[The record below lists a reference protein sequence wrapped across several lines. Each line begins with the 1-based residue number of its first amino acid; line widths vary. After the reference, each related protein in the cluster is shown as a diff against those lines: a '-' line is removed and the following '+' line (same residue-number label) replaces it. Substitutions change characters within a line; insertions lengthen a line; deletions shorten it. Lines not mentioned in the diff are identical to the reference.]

1 MKRFLI
7 IFLAAVLMLF
17 VVFISAY
24 ATESA
29 GESTLDTDSVA
40 IGLAVMTPPV
50 RTEYSAFDA
59 FEPVGLTVRVDY
71 SDGEYEIISGESL
84 GIEYLTESE
93 CLRFG
98 DGGVYI
104 SYEDMRLLLP
114 LEVKKREYDLSGI
127 TFSPLTCIYSGNWQR
142 IELSHE
148 MPIGLD
154 GLPLKATIQGAGRD
168 VGVYNVSLTFNT
180 DSRDYAVPE
189 PQNARLEILP
199 FSLQV
204 EWDST
209 EFTYDGAPKIPRA
222 YAIDERG
229 ERIELSVQGEGLYAS
244 ESYIAH
250 AIAPSDNY
258 TLSGALTSYKIKR
271 ADYDVSD
278 VRWIYSDFVYDG
290 AEKSVS
296 ILGLPDGI
304 TLLGYEGN
312 SASGAGAYR
321 AEAIFSYDVRNYNP
335 PIIPALNWE
344 IAKATYD
351 ISDVRWIGLDV
362 TYDGEEHRAEL
373 VGLPD
378 GIKILEYIGGVAT
391 SAGSYPVRAVLEF
404 DDANYNPPSITEATL
419 NIAKKIVSI
428 PASTTII
435 YDGESHEIRYSA
447 EEYYQ
452 NSALSIKSIGKHTVT
467 LLLRDPKNY
476 AFSDG
481 STEAR
486 VQVVCRLSD
495 SARIAV
501 IMISASVLFLLA
513 LAVFVVT
520 VRRERLRLVFAAL
533 RCRTTPSQEHFLPVV
548 ADKEMKVLLPETALL
563 SVDAEHADT
572 LISDSLAKT
581 LITTEPEPIYT
592 NGKRKRIINVDTLS
606 SHFEAG
612 ESIDVNILKERGL
625 VPADTAYIKVLASGV
640 IDKPIVVLANDF
652 SLAAVKMIAL
662 TGGEAR
668 RVITIRKK
676 EDKKK

>member
-7 IFLAAVLMLF
+7 IFLASVLMLF
-17 VVFISAY
+17 VGFTSAY
-24 ATESA
+24 ATDSA
-29 GESTLDTDSVA
+29 GESTLDRDSVA
-40 IGLAVMTPPV
+40 IGLTVMTPPI
-50 RTEYSAFDA
+50 RTEYSAFDV
-59 FEPVGLTVRVDY
+59 FEPAGLTVRVDY
-71 SDGEYEIISGESL
+71 SDGEYEIITGESFD
-84 GIEYLTESE
+84 IEYLTDSE

-114 LEVKKREYDLSGI
+114 LEVKKRAYDLSGI

-154 GLPLKATIQGAGRD
+154 GLPLKANVQGAGRD
-168 VGVYNVSLTFNT
+168 VGVYNISLTFST

-204 EWDST
+204 EWDTT
-209 EFTYDGAPKIPRA
+209 EFTYDGTPKIPRA

-229 ERIELSVQGEGLYAS
+229 ERIELLVQGEGLYAS
-244 ESYIAH
+244 ESYIAN
-250 AIAPSDNY
+250 AVSPSDNY
-258 TLSGALTSYKIKR
+258 TLSGALTPYKIKR

-278 VRWIYSDFVYDG
+278 VRWVYSDFVYDG

-296 ILGLPDGI
+296 LLGLPDGI

-312 SASGAGAYR
+312 SATGAGAYH
-321 AEAIFSYDVRNYNP
+321 AEAIISYDVRNYNP
-335 PIIPALNWE
+335 PMIPTLDWE

-351 ISDVRWIGLDV
+351 TSDVRWIGLDV
-362 TYDGEEHRAEL
+362 TYDGEEHRAAL

-378 GIKILEYIGGVAT
+378 GIKIIEYIGGVAT

-404 DDANYNPPSITEATL
+404 DDANYNPPAIPEANL

-435 YDGESHEIRYSA
+435 YDGENHEIYYSA
-447 EEYYQ
+447 DEYYQ
-452 NSALSIKSIGKHTVT
+452 NSTLSVKSLGKHTVT

-481 STEAR
+481 SAAAR
-486 VQVVCRLSD
+486 VHVVCRLSD
-495 SARIAV
+495 SSRIAV
-501 IMISASVLFLLA
+501 IMISALVLFLLA

-533 RCRTTPSQEHFLPVV
+533 RCRTTPSQEHFLPVA
-548 ADKEMKVLLPETALL
+548 ADKDRQVLLPETALL
-563 SVDAEHADT
+563 SVDAGHADT

-581 LITTEPEPIYT
+581 LITSEPEPIYT
-592 NGKRKRIINVDTLS
+592 DGKRKRIVNVDILS

-612 ESIDVNILKERGL
+612 DRIDVNVLKERGL
-625 VPADTAYIKVLASGV
+625 VPADTAYIKILASGV
-640 IDKPIVVLANDF
+640 IDKPLVVLANDF

>member
-7 IFLAAVLMLF
+7 IFLAAGLILF
-17 VVFISAY
+17 AGLTSAY
-24 ATESA
+24 ATDSR
-29 GESTLDTDSVA
+29 GESTLDTDAVA
-40 IGLAVMTPPV
+40 IGIAVMTQPT
-50 RTEYSAFDA
+50 RTEYSAFDV
-59 FEPVGLTVRVDY
+59 FEPAGLTVRVDY
-71 SDGEYEIISGESL
+71 SDDEYEIVSGESL
-84 GIEYLTESE
+84 GIEYLTNSE

-127 TFSPLTCIYSGNWQR
+127 TLSPLTCIYSGNWQR

-154 GLPLKATIQGAGRD
+154 GLPLKASVQGAGCD
-168 VGVYNVSLTFNT
+168 VGVYNVSLTFST

-199 FSLQV
+199 FSLKV
-204 EWDST
+204 EWDTT
-209 EFTYDGAPKIPRA
+209 EFTYDGMPKIPRA

-229 ERIELSVQGEGLYAS
+229 ECIELLVQGEGLYAS

-258 TLSGALTSYKIKR
+258 TLSGALTPYRIKR
-271 ADYDVSD
+271 ADYDVSN
-278 VRWIYSDFVYDG
+278 VCWVYSDFVYDG

-296 ILGLPDGI
+296 LLGLPDGI
-304 TLLGYEGN
+304 TLLGYKGN
-312 SASGAGAYR
+312 SASGAGVYR
-321 AEAIFSYDVRNYNP
+321 AEAILSYDVRNYNP
-335 PIIPALNWE
+335 PMIPALDWK

-351 ISDVRWIGLDV
+351 LDDVRWIGLDV

-378 GIKILEYIGGVAT
+378 GIKILEYIGGAAT
-391 SAGSYPVRAVLEF
+391 SAGSYPVRAVFEF
-404 DDANYNPPSITEATL
+404 DEVNYNPPTIPEATL
-419 NIAKKIVSI
+419 NIAKKIVPI
-428 PASTTII
+428 PASTTVI
-435 YDGESHEIRYSA
+435 YDGENHEINYSA
-447 EEYYQ
+447 KEYYQ
-452 NSALSIKSIGKHTVT
+452 NSALSVKSIGRHTVT
-467 LLLRDPKNY
+467 LMLRDPANY

-481 STEAR
+481 GAVAR

-495 SARIAV
+495 SARVTA
-501 IMISASVLFLLA
+501 ISVSALVLFLIA

-520 VRRERLRLVFAAL
+520 ARRERLRLIFAAL
-533 RCRTTPSQEHFLPVV
+533 RCRTTPSQEHFLPLA
-548 ADKEMKVLLPETALL
+548 ADKERQVLLPETALL
-563 SVDAEHADT
+563 SVDAGHADT

-581 LITTEPEPIYT
+581 LIATEPEPIYT
-592 NGKRKRIINVDTLS
+592 DGRRKRIVNVDVLS
-606 SHFEAG
+606 SHFEPG
-612 ESIDVNILKERGL
+612 ERIDVNILKERGL
-625 VPADTAYIKVLASGV
+625 VPVDTAYIKILASGV
-640 IDKPIVVLANDF
+640 IDKPLVVLANDF

-676 EDKKK
+676 EDKKE

>member
-7 IFLAAVLMLF
+7 IFLAAGLMLF
-17 VVFISAY
+17 AGFTSAY
-24 ATESA
+24 ATDSA
-29 GESTLDTDSVA
+29 GESRFEPDSVA
-40 IGLAVMTPPV
+40 IGLTVITSPLC
-50 RTEYSAFDA
+50 TEYSAFDVFDYA
-59 FEPVGLTVRVDY
+59 GLTARVDY

-84 GIEYLTESE
+84 DIDYLTDSE

-114 LEVKKREYDLSGI
+114 LEVKKREYDLSEI
-127 TFSPLTCIYSGNWQR
+127 TLSPLTCIYSGNWQR

-154 GLPLKATIQGAGRD
+154 GLPLKASIQGAGRD
-168 VGVYNVSLTFNT
+168 VGVYNISLTFST

-209 EFTYDGAPKIPRA
+209 EFTYDGTSKVPRA
-222 YAIDERG
+222 YAIDESG
-229 ERIELSVQGEGLYAS
+229 ERIELLVQGEGLYAS
-244 ESYIAH
+244 ESYVAH

-258 TLSGALTSYKIKR
+258 TLSGSLTPYRIKR
-271 ADYDVSD
+271 ADYNVSD
-278 VRWIYSDFVYDG
+278 VRWVCSDFVYDG

-296 ILGLPDGI
+296 LVGLPDGI

-312 SASGAGAYR
+312 SAFGAGVYH
-321 AEAIFSYDVRNYNP
+321 AEALFSYDVRNYNP
-335 PIIPALNWE
+335 PMIPALDWK
-344 IAKATYD
+344 IDKATYD
-351 ISDVRWIGLDV
+351 VRDVEWIGLDV

-404 DDANYNPPSITEATL
+404 DEANYNPPAIPEATL

-428 PASTTII
+428 PGSTTVI
-435 YDGESHEIRYSA
+435 YDGENHEINYSA

-452 NSALSIKSIGKHTVT
+452 NSALSVKSIGKHTVT
-467 LLLRDPKNY
+467 ILLRDPRNY

-481 STEAR
+481 SVAAR
-486 VQVVCRLSD
+486 VQVVCRFSD
-495 SARIAV
+495 SARIV
-501 IMISASVLFLLA
+501 MILISALVLFLLA

-533 RCRTTPSQEHFLPVV
+533 RCRTTPSQGHFLPLS
-548 ADKEMKVLLPETALL
+548 ADNERQVLLPETALM
-563 SVDAEHADT
+563 SVDAGRADA

-581 LITTEPEPIYT
+581 LIATEPEPIYT
-592 NGKRKRIINVDTLS
+592 DGRRKRIVNVDILS

-612 ESIDVNILKERGL
+612 ERIDVNVLKERRL
-625 VPADTAYIKVLASGV
+625 VPADTAYIKILASGV
-640 IDKPIVVLANDF
+640 IDKPLVVLANDF

>member
-7 IFLAAVLMLF
+7 IFLASVLMLF
-17 VVFISAY
+17 VGFTSAY
-24 ATESA
+24 AIDSA
-29 GESTLDTDSVA
+29 GESTLNRESVA
-40 IGLAVMTPPV
+40 IGLTVMTPPI

-71 SDGEYEIISGESL
+71 SDGEYEIISEESL
-84 GIEYLTESE
+84 RIEYLTDSE

-114 LEVKKREYDLSGI
+114 LEVKKRAYDLSGI

-154 GLPLKATIQGAGRD
+154 GLPLKANVQGAGRD
-168 VGVYNVSLTFNT
+168 VGVYNISLTFST

-199 FSLQV
+199 FNMQV

-209 EFTYDGAPKIPRA
+209 EFTYDGTPKIPRA

-244 ESYIAH
+244 ESYVAN
-250 AIAPSDNY
+250 AVAPSDNY
-258 TLSGALTSYKIKR
+258 TLSGALTPYKIKR

-278 VRWIYSDFVYDG
+278 VRWVYSDFVYDG

-296 ILGLPDGI
+296 LLGLPDGI

-312 SASGAGAYR
+312 SAFGAGAYR
-321 AEAIFSYDVRNYNP
+321 AEAIISYDVRNYNP
-335 PIIPALNWE
+335 PMIPTLDWK

-351 ISDVRWIGLDV
+351 TSEVKWIGLDV

-378 GIKILEYIGGVAT
+378 GIKIIEYIGGVAT
-391 SAGSYPVRAVLEF
+391 SAGSYPVRAVFEF
-404 DDANYNPPSITEATL
+404 DDANYNPPSIPEATM

-435 YDGESHEIRYSA
+435 YDGENHEINYSA

-452 NSALSIKSIGKHTVT
+452 NSGLFVKSIGKHTVT
-467 LLLRDPKNY
+467 LLLRDPANY

-481 STEAR
+481 SATAR

-501 IMISASVLFLLA
+501 IMISALVLFLLA
-513 LAVFVVT
+513 LAVFAVT
-520 VRRERLRLVFAAL
+520 VRRERLRLIFAAL
-533 RCRTTPSQEHFLPVV
+533 RCRTTPSQEHFLPVA
-548 ADKEMKVLLPETALL
+548 ADKDRQVLLPETALL
-563 SVDAEHADT
+563 SVDAGRADT

-581 LITTEPEPIYT
+581 LITSEPEPIYT
-592 NGKRKRIINVDTLS
+592 DGRRKRIVNVDILS
-606 SHFEAG
+606 SQFEAG
-612 ESIDVNILKERGL
+612 DRVDVNVLKERGL
-625 VPADTAYIKVLASGV
+625 VPADTAYIKILASGV
-640 IDKPIVVLANDF
+640 IDKPLVVLANDF

-676 EDKKK
+676 DGKKK